1 MALGI
6 WNVTR
11 VHRWPLE
18 QGGTA
23 QDGGGGV
30 WRGIFNHSGL
40 GQACGGGLLVLST
53 QLGGVAVYSNLGSI
67 LPLSGELFSHWS
79 ANIQPNAR
87 QYIRAHGFWSA
98 VQDVFLTLGLLILTH
113 HAISPQPSLQHIGSM
128 KPSKREN
135 NYAQRIL

>member
-67 LPLSGELFSHWS
+67 LPLSGEFLSLVSQHPTKCPPIHPCTWFLERS
-79 ANIQPNAR
+79 AR
-87 QYIRAHGFWSA
+87 
-98 VQDVFLTLGLLILTH
+98 
-113 HAISPQPSLQHIGSM
+113 
-128 KPSKREN
+128 
-135 NYAQRIL
+135 